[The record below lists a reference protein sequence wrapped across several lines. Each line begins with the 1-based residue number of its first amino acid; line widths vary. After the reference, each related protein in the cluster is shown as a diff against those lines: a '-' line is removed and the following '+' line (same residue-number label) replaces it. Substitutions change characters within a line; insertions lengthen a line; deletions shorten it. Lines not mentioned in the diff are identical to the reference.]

1 MLGFTESMNM
11 EKSEGVRYSDEKPHM
26 PESIDFS
33 YTHTTKVSV
42 GDDHG
47 VNTPTNPKTPA
58 AKGYIARQRVSIS
71 GLTSDASLPLN
82 GKQVTLEEWIQSV
95 QRWVVNVDERK
106 DLVRVKPGKLE
117 LMRPG
122 PDEPRY
128 WPVGVHI
135 SELVFD
141 IGSDAPVAMLVGREG
156 FQGFGG
162 FWGIKQNAN
171 RGLSP
176 TKSFDQT
183 SFSRER

>member
-1 MLGFTESMNM
+1 MLGLTESMNK

-58 AKGYIARQRVSIS
+58 AKGYIARQHVSIS
-71 GLTSDASLPLN
+71 GLTSDASLSLN
-82 GKQVTLEEWIQSV
+82 GKQGTLEEWIESV

-128 WPVGVHI
+128 WPAGVHI
-135 SELVFD
+135 SELRFD
-141 IGSDAPVAMLVGREG
+141 LSCDPPRRDARATQAQRDAYPCRRREEE
-156 FQGFGG
+156 GG
-162 FWGIKQNAN
+162 TSHGK
-171 RGLSP
+171 
-176 TKSFDQT
+176 T
-183 SFSRER
+183 SFHRNCS

>member
-1 MLGFTESMNM
+1 MLGLTESMNM

-82 GKQVTLEEWIQSV
+82 GKQVTLEEWIQSG
-95 QRWVVNVDERK
+95 QRWVVNVAERK

-122 PDEPRY
+122 PDEPRN
-128 WPVGVHI
+128 WPAGVHI
-135 SELVFD
+135 SELRFD
-141 IGSDAPVAMLVGREG
+141 LSCDPPRRDARATQARRDAYPCRRQEEEG
-156 FQGFGG
+156 GTSHG
-162 FWGIKQNAN
+162 K
-171 RGLSP
+171 
-176 TKSFDQT
+176 T
-183 SFSRER
+183 SFHRNCS